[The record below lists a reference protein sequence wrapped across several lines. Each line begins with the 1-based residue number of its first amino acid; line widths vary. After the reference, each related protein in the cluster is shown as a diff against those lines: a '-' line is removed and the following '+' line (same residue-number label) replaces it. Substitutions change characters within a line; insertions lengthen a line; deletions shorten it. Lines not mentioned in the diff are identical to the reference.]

1 MGRVVWFYPSQNTA
15 EAGFALHPD
24 GGGPYAAL
32 IAHVW
37 NDHMVNLSVFDANG
51 AAHPRTS
58 VPMLHGECDVPEHA
72 FCGWMPY
79 QKGQA
84 AKTEAAEKG
93 IVLEQ
98 RYREPTQREQ
108 LEYALVSGAA
118 SALAISPGNARQVV
132 DGIKTVLGTL
142 YPVAATPTSGPD
154 NAHAAAVLYPAIER
168 AMGELSKLH
177 EGFNMEVNRAFNI
190 LHDAFW
196 GECPAPASAAPK
208 RRETADAERT
218 LPVIEPGPDALE
230 LGIER
235 IHKVNEDALS
245 ALAQGSNDVVL
256 LCGRTRFTVPVNPD
270 IQAKADKGPRVT
282 PADIEANIVSEHYF
296 TAADG
301 VIGQQAIKTIED
313 AWDIEA
319 PAPLHL
325 LTFCV
330 LVLRNGFTVVGH
342 SACASPEN
350 FNAEIG
356 RRIARENAE
365 REIWPL
371 LGFRLRDELARPVL
385 TEGDVAADAAGTCRP
400 DNHTSACTACKRA

>member
-1 MGRVVWFYPSQNTA
+1 MNSPVIKPTVGRVVWFYPSQNTD
-15 EAGFALHPD
+15 EAGFARHPD

-93 IVLEQ
+93 IVLEPK
-98 RYREPTQREQ
+98 YREPTQREQ

-132 DGIKTVLGTL
+132 DGIKTVLDTL
-142 YPVAATPTSGPD
+142 YPIAATPTSGPD

-196 GECPAPASAAPK
+196 SECPAPASAVPK
-208 RRETADAERT
+208 RRETADAEH
-218 LPVIEPGPDALE
+218 LP
-230 LGIER
+230 
-235 IHKVNEDALS
+235 
-245 ALAQGSNDVVL
+245 
-256 LCGRTRFTVPVNPD
+256 
-270 IQAKADKGPRVT
+270 KANKGPRVT
-282 PADIEANIVSEHYF
+282 RADIEANIDSVHYF
-296 TAADG
+296 TASDG
-301 VIGQQAIKTIED
+301 VVGATAALTGQALFGVSYKV
-313 AWDIEA
+313 
-319 PAPLHL
+319 PPLHL

-330 LVLRNGFTVVGH
+330 LVLRNGTKVVGINHGATDPAQH
-342 SACASPEN
+342 SAEVGRAYARAQ
-350 FNAEIG
+350 AE
-356 RRIARENAE
+356 EKVWE
-365 REIWPL
+365 L

>member
-1 MGRVVWFYPSQNTA
+1 MNSPVIKPTVGRVVWFYPSQNTA
-15 EAGFALHPD
+15 EAGFARHPD

-132 DGIKTVLGTL
+132 NGIKTVLDML
-142 YPVAATPTSGPD
+142 YPIAATPTSGPD

-190 LHDAFW
+190 LRDAFW
-196 GECPAPASAAPK
+196 SECPAPASAVPK
-208 RRETADAERT
+208 RRETADAEHRPKPT
-218 LPVIEPGPDALE
+218 PW
-230 LGIER
+230 
-235 IHKVNEDALS
+235 S
-245 ALAQGSNDVVL
+245 ARSKP
-256 LCGRTRFTVPVNPD
+256 RPT
-270 IQAKADKGPRVT
+270 KA
-282 PADIEANIVSEHYF
+282 
-296 TAADG
+296 
-301 VIGQQAIKTIED
+301 
-313 AWDIEA
+313 
-319 PAPLHL
+319 
-325 LTFCV
+325 
-330 LVLRNGFTVVGH
+330 
-342 SACASPEN
+342 
-350 FNAEIG
+350 
-356 RRIARENAE
+356 
-365 REIWPL
+365 
-371 LGFRLRDELARPVL
+371 
-385 TEGDVAADAAGTCRP
+385 
-400 DNHTSACTACKRA
+400 RA